1 MKIVERQ
8 CVGGRGAR
16 NAGSTDLQWSP
27 MASNVDTEFDV
38 AIAAYLIPDLA
49 EQDFE
54 ELTDVIERS
63 SWSRLTFATYGDDH

>member
-1 MKIVERQ
+1 M
-8 CVGGRGAR
+8 GGRGAR

-54 ELTDVIERS
+54 ERPQI
-63 SWSRLTFATYGDDH
+63 